1 MLGNSFTA
9 KIIGQNS
16 GLFLTYGEQLIW
28 YDAEKHKILKEY
40 FFEDTDLLN
49 NMKVFGDTLTVFG
62 KNKNQNEQI
71 FSVDSQTG
79 TANKLFEAS
88 EEEHVL
94 YFDQEHYILF
104 DQGKITKN
112 TYSGD
117 EVWTVNLGKIRNTEG
132 YKTDTS
138 GDWLFV
144 THWNKRKKVREL
156 DAMINMVT
164 GEAVE
169 DKGNE

>member
-1 MLGNSFTA
+1 
-9 KIIGQNS
+9 
-16 GLFLTYGEQLIW
+16 
-28 YDAEKHKILKEY
+28 
-40 FFEDTDLLN
+40 
-49 NMKVFGDTLTVFG
+49 MKVFGDTLTVFG

-88 EEEHVL
+88 EEEQVL
-94 YFDQEHYILF
+94 YF